1 MILVS
6 VKYQMDKLKPS
17 QLLELLFIYLIL
29 VCCILILEV
38 LRAWLQMLG
47 SVHY

>member
-6 VKYQMDKLKPS
+6 VKYQMDKLKPN

-29 VCCILILEV
+29 VCCILIEV